1 MSAPPS
7 IRARLATALT
17 VWSLVWGV
25 SVGAAVWL
33 SATREVDELLD
44 DALQSSAEL
53 LGVLAAGPQGG
64 HLPAGDSAQQ
74 TGSTVERFAWQVVGR
89 DGRLESRSPRAPAQP
104 WHTTP
109 SAGFGDAE
117 GWRLYGLPLGSDG
130 RMLYAAQTRGERQE
144 ARAEVAT
151 GAVLAALAVGLL
163 GYVWLRSR
171 VGAELRPLQS
181 LSDRL
186 AQWDVGSPGSSVTPA
201 LGPPE
206 RSELQP
212 VHDALE
218 ALTARLMARIA
229 SERAFSA
236 HAAHALRTPLAGI
249 DTQLAVAMRECPA
262 PLQERL
268 QRVRGAASRLQ
279 GVVVALLG
287 LFRAG
292 AEAQQR
298 MSIDVAQLLSRL
310 PAPALQVHVE
320 PGARIEGD
328 ADLLAAALLNL
339 IDNAHRHGASGV
351 WVATPSP
358 HTLRV
363 RDDGPGVTPLRR
375 QHLQHALDMQ
385 ATEGVTGLGLMLADR
400 VARAHGGRL
409 RLQEADQGFEVEMEL
424 TGDDRMAWFKG

>member
-1 MSAPPS
+1 MTAPS
-7 IRARLATALT
+7 IRSRLATALT
-17 VWSLVWGV
+17 MWSLVWGI
-25 SVGAAVWL
+25 SVGAVVWL
-33 SATREVDELLD
+33 SATHEVDELLD
-44 DALQSSAEL
+44 DALQASAEL
-53 LGVLAAGPQGG
+53 LGVLATSPNGG
-64 HLPAGDSAQQ
+64 HLPSAESARE
-74 TGSTVERFAWQVVGR
+74 TGSTVERFAWQVVTR
-89 DGRLESRSPRAPAQP
+89 DGTLESRSPRAPAIP

-109 SAGFGDAE
+109 NAGFGDAE

-130 RMLYAAQTRGERQE
+130 RMLYAAQTRDERHE
-144 ARAEVAT
+144 ARAEVAL
-151 GAVLAALAVGLL
+151 GAVLAALAVGML
-163 GYVWLRSR
+163 GQVWLRSR
-171 VGAELRPLQS
+171 VRAEMQPLQA

-186 AQWDVGSPGSSVTPA
+186 AHWDIGNTRKPATA
-201 LGPPE
+201 LGHAE

-218 ALTARLMARIA
+218 ALTTRLMARIA
-229 SERAFSA
+229 SEQAFSA

-249 DTQLAVAMRECPA
+249 DAQLAVALRECPP

-287 LFRAG
+287 LFRTG
-292 AEAQQR
+292 NEEQQR
-298 MSIDVAQLLSRL
+298 VNIDVAQMLQRL
-310 PAPALQVHVE
+310 PAPTLQVHVE

-339 IDNAHRHGASGV
+339 IDNAQRHGAANV
-351 WVATPSP
+351 WVDTPST

-363 RDDGPGVTPLRR
+363 RDDGPGVTLQRR
-375 QHLQHALDMQ
+375 QQLQDALDVQ

-409 RLQEADQGFEVEMEL
+409 RLMEVDQGFGVEMAL
-424 TGDDRMAWFKG
+424 VPANHDMAWFRS